1 MALHTGVLNDCA
13 VTIYSQVVLVFMVI
27 YISEVKEGLDI
38 ELKVSNLRSCVF
50 LRSHL
55 YPVILHC
62 LHVYF

>member
-13 VTIYSQVVLVFMVI
+13 VTIYSQVLLVFMVI

-55 YPVILHC
+55 
-62 LHVYF
+62 